1 MVRLDNWLIP
11 VLSKKEREVGE
22 RLEKVEGDS
31 SNSIYDT
38 WKFDNFFSM
47 KLEYNHLIDY
57 SYVWSMGI
65 KFPVNKMDKL

>member
-1 MVRLDNWLIP
+1 MVRLDNWLVP
-11 VLSKKEREVGE
+11 VLRKKEREAGE

-47 KLEYNHLIDY
+47 KLEYTHLIY
-57 SYVWSMGI
+57 FSSVWSMGI